1 MLVAYR
7 KFMANMWGF

>member
-7 KFMANMWGF
+7 RLGVLA

>member
-7 KFMANMWGF
+7 MNY